1 MIGASESVS
10 TWWEDLA
17 LTWAGGLESVNEKLS
32 FWLSCRE
39 SWDTLNSCLGCQ
51 LLACGLQD
59 HTCGPLAGTQAF
71 LP

>member
-1 MIGASESVS
+1 MTGASESVS
-10 TWWEDLA
+10 TRWEDLA
-17 LTWAGGLESVNEKLS
+17 LMWAGGLESVNEK
-32 FWLSCRE
+32 LSCRE

-59 HTCGPLAGTQAF
+59 NACGPLAGTQAF